1 MIVCPCETQG
11 HEQVVGDLVF
21 RPATCHELASVGDDS
36 ALLFWDTR
44 AGTSPS
50 LKVAQAHGDQGIQ
63 CVDWSLQDPNF
74 VATGEPLPGHCRGQD
89 RVLQREHVGDVREG
103 GK

>member
-1 MIVCPCETQG
+1 MRMQYHSQGKGSQHLCCISQG

-44 AGTSPS
+44 AGTSPA
-50 LKVAQAHGDQGIQ
+50 LRVAGAHGDQGIQ
-63 CVDWSLQDPNF
+63 CIDWSQQDPNF
-74 VATGEPLPGHCRGQD
+74 VATGAFTMTISVPVPLQAS
-89 RVLQREHVGDVREG
+89 
-103 GK
+103 